1 MRSPTTA
8 LRSPKAL
15 VLLAAGA
22 LLSLAAVVLPNS
34 ASANSPAANA
44 CSLSSQMVPSCG
56 VLWGVYK
63 PESSGETWATDTT
76 DLEAQLGRPLDIVY
90 RYHDFST
97 SGSGAFPDASEQ
109 ALAASGHVLLDDW
122 APKIFSTGVK
132 LQWGDIAAGN
142 YDASVIDPEAQR
154 IKAYGKPIMLSF
166 DHEMD
171 ARVGVTGTA
180 AQYVAAYQHIENQ
193 FNALGVT
200 NVIWVWTTTGYSG
213 RYSMFNSLYPGNA
226 YVDWIGYDPYN
237 FGTCQNSG
245 GATKTFQQTVDPMYQ
260 WLESNG
266 YGDKPFILPEYG
278 TVPNPSDSSAAAAWY
293 NSVPSVLAT
302 HPNLK
307 ALVQW
312 DDSVGNC
319 NTTLSQPGELAAF
332 TQAGL
337 SATVRGA
344 AVPTTPLTP
353 TVTSASTTTTNV
365 SWPAVSGATS
375 YQVERAA
382 NGTNNYS
389 NVGSPVTGTSLTDSG
404 LTPGGTYSYEVVAIN
419 ASGSSSASS
428 AAAVTLLPG
437 KPGTLTAS
445 TTGTT
450 QVTLNWGAAT
460 GAASYE
466 VLAGAAGSG
475 TFSTDLG
482 TVSGTSF
489 TDSGL
494 TPGASYDYEVVP
506 SDSSGAGA
514 ASNTATGQTVPAQV
528 IGLNAKVI
536 SAGEVDLSWS
546 AASGANSYLV
556 ERSPSGAGNWS
567 IISSGTNALSF
578 ADTTVNQAT
587 AYDYRLAAVGSAGQG
602 AFSALQTV
610 TTPQVKPGQVTGVS
624 ASAASPTEIDL
635 TWTSTANANTYTVL
649 RSSTSA
655 TAGFTALS
663 SSVAPAWY
671 QDTTV
676 SPNTTYWY
684 EVIANNTAGSGPAS
698 VGTVGATPPVNS
710 ALLTNGFEGA
720 TIGGSMTAASSGG
733 ASGNALNLVSC
744 ATGLAT
750 YTSASAAHGKI
761 SGLLTPTTKICYAEW
776 NSKSITPTPVAYG
789 RAYVKLAADPSG
801 QFGLLKVSNAAFG
814 RDVQVNLSKTG
825 KLSILDATGATQL
838 TFASAIPLNQWVRL
852 EWYTAAATSGTFELR
867 MYAGDSTTPLESH
880 VVTGINTGTS
890 VAVMQAGMLSGVA
903 AGLGTTIGLDSLA
916 YGTTTWLGPATS

>member
-1 MRSPTTA
+1 MRSLTTA
-8 LRSPKAL
+8 LRSPKTLILL
-15 VLLAAGA
+15 VAGS

-34 ASANSPAANA
+34 ASANSPAANT
-44 CSLSSQMVPSCG
+44 CSLSSQLVPACG

-76 DLEAQLGRPLDIVY
+76 DLEAQLGRPMDITY

-97 SGSGAFPDASEQ
+97 TGSGVFPDASEQ

-142 YDASVIDPEAQR
+142 YDATVIDPEAQR

-213 RYSMFNSLYPGNA
+213 RYSMFNSLYPGNS

-245 GATKTFQQTVDPMYQ
+245 GATKTFQQTIDPMYQ

-278 TVPNPSDSSAAAAWY
+278 TVPNPSDSTAAAAWY

-302 HPNLK
+302 HPNIK

-332 TQAGL
+332 SQAGL

-344 AVPTTPLTP
+344 NVPSTPLTP
-353 TVTSASTTTTNV
+353 TVTSASSSTTNV
-365 SWPAVSGATS
+365 TWPAVAGATS
-375 YQVERAA
+375 YQVERSSS
-382 NGTNNYS
+382 GVGSFS
-389 NVGSPVTGTSLTDSG
+389 NDGSPVTGTSIQDSG
-404 LTPGGTYSYEVVAIN
+404 LTPGNTYSYEVVATN
-419 ASGSSSASS
+419 GSGSSSPSS
-428 AAAVTLLPG
+428 AASVTLLPG
-437 KPGTLTAS
+437 QPGTLTAS

-450 QVTLNWGAAT
+450 QVVLNWGAAT
-460 GAASYE
+460 GASTYE
-466 VLAGAAGSG
+466 VLAGPAGSN
-475 TFSTDLG
+475 TFSSDLG
-482 TVSGTSF
+482 TVSGTTF

-494 TPGASYDYEVVP
+494 TPGASYNYQVVAT
-506 SDSSGAGA
+506 DSSGNGA
-514 ASNTATGQTVPAQV
+514 ASNTATGATVPEQV
-528 IGLNAKVI
+528 NGLKANVV
-536 SAGEVDLSWS
+536 SAGEVDLSWT
-546 AASGANSYLV
+546 AASGATSYLV
-556 ERSPSGAGNWS
+556 ERSPTGAGTWS
-567 IISSGTNALSF
+567 IISAGTNATSF
-578 ADTTVNQAT
+578 ADTTVNAGT
-587 AYDYRLAAVGSAGQG
+587 TYDYRLAAVGTAGQG

-610 TTPQVKPGQVTGVS
+610 TTLQVTPGQVTGVS

-635 TWTSTANANTYTVL
+635 TWTITPGVSTYSVL

-655 TAGFTALS
+655 TTGFTTLS
-663 SSVAPAWY
+663 TTVAPAWY
-671 QDTTV
+671 QDTTA

-684 EVIANNTAGSGPAS
+684 EVIASNTGGSGPAS
-698 VGTVGATPPVNS
+698 AVTIAATPPVNT
-710 ALLTNGFEGA
+710 ALLSNGFEGGTNGA
-720 TIGGSMTAASSGG
+720 SMTAASSGG
-733 ASGNALNLVSC
+733 ASGNALNQVSC
-744 ATGLAT
+744 ATGTAT
-750 YTSASAAHGKI
+750 YTKTSAAHG
-761 SGLLTPTTKICYAEW
+761 SMSALLTPTTKVCYAEW

-789 RAYVKLAADPSG
+789 RAYVKLSADPAG
-801 QFGLLKVSNAAFG
+801 QFALLKVSDAGFT
-814 RDVQVNLSKTG
+814 RDVQVNLAKTG
-825 KLSILDATGATQL
+825 RLSILDATGATKL
-838 TFASAIPLNQWVRL
+838 TFATAIPLNQWVRL
-852 EWYTAAATSGTFELR
+852 EWYTASATSGTFELR
-867 MYAGDSTTPLESH
+867 MYSGDSTTPLESH
-880 VVTGINTGTS
+880 VVTGMNTGDS

-916 YGTTTWLGPATS
+916 YGTTTWLGPATN